1 MLDMFYPDTSD
12 DEASTGLSLPPA
24 DFITS
29 WCRNG
34 HGLRIEPGAKV
45 MYLETYTQFDL
56 RKEKMIMRNGHGH
69 PLMRR
74 GVVSA
79 IDHTNKRITILSF
92 ADAISIEWDMVVARD
107 DSRHASL
114 PVALLG
120 TNYPD
125 STFSNDSVDCYTK
138 HTLNFKSLH
147 AEMPFKKRK
156 FVEQL
161 LDDMHCVAESAKKG
175 TLRSIA
181 FDALMDGINHEV
193 MAEKIGFAQAA
204 SNMINH

>member
-34 HGLRIEPGAKV
+34 HGLRIEPGAQV
-45 MYLETYTQFDL
+45 MYLRTYTQSDL
-56 RKEKMIMRNGHGH
+56 HTEKRIMRNGHGH
-69 PLMRR
+69 PIMSR
-74 GVVSA
+74 GIVSA
-79 IDHTNKRITILSF
+79 IDHTNKCVLIQSSGG
-92 ADAISIEWDMVVARD
+92 AIEWDMVVARD

-175 TLRSIA
+175 TLRSVA